1 MFASAQRWIHGNR
14 AMHKATSRHTDLV
27 DTLRECSSSP
37 CWMHEV
43 DPGYL
48 GYWSNEEVIAFLK
61 DLLERERIGTKAFA
75 EIGQVADLRVA
86 DLILEA
92 ELDQVSTCI
101 LLHKEITKRGATVK
115 GSPKRSVDDGRI
127 NFSVEQAVAFAMSHQ
142 TGLVQT
148 IEAAILNIFDA
159 GLNSHLTKVLR
170 LHRNQ
175 IEQLKNLL
183 G

>member
-1 MFASAQRWIHGNR
+1 
-14 AMHKATSRHTDLV
+14 
-27 DTLRECSSSP
+27 
-37 CWMHEV
+37 MHEV

-48 GYWSNEEVIAFLK
+48 GYWSNEEVVAFLK

-75 EIGQVADLRVA
+75 EIGHVADLRVA

-115 GSPKRSVDDGRI
+115 GSHKRSVDDGRI